1 MQVTTCAQSC
11 QGSPNAFKNVHLDSA
26 WVTGDAQANRGP
38 EEGSE
43 GCSVLPNPHPGVRA
57 VLAQHLPR
65 QLCLRRAPTKH
76 SFGKPEELESRR
88 SERDSS
94 KQSWQDLSV
103 LPRVLGVEVQR

>member
-1 MQVTTCAQSC
+1 MPFKTCIWTVP
-11 QGSPNAFKNVHLDSA
+11 GSQAMLKP
-26 WVTGDAQANRGP
+26 TGGP

-94 KQSWQDLSV
+94 RQSWQDLSV
-103 LPRVLGVEVQR
+103 LPQVLGVEVQR